1 MNEDEKWMKFAIK
14 EANKANNKGE
24 VPVGAILV
32 KDQKII
38 SRGHN
43 QPISTNDATAH
54 AEIIAIRKASKAQN
68 NYRLVNTTLYVTL
81 EPCAMCLGALVHA
94 RVTRIVFGAPDFKTG
109 VCGSCADLSNE
120 TFFNHKIAIHSGM
133 LEIECKAIL
142 TKFFFELRKR
152 KY

>member
-1 MNEDEKWMKFAIK
+1 MNQDEKWMEFAIE
-14 EANKANNKGE
+14 EAKKAKNKNE

-32 KDQKII
+32 KDQRII

-54 AEIIAIRKASKAQN
+54 AEILAIRKASKAQN

-120 TFFNHKIAIHSGM
+120 TFFNHKIVIHGGILDM
-133 LEIECKAIL
+133 ECNAIL
-142 TKFFFELRKR
+142 TKFFSELRK
-152 KY
+152 KTY

>member
-1 MNEDEKWMKFAIK
+1 MIQDEKWMKFAIK

-43 QPISTNDATAH
+43 KPISTNDATAH
-54 AEIIAIRKASKAQN
+54 AEIIAMRKASKAQN
-68 NYRLVNTTLYVTL
+68 NYRLVNATLYVTL
-81 EPCAMCLGALVHA
+81 EPCVMCLGALVHA
-94 RVTRIVFGAPDFKTG
+94 RVKRIVFGAPDSKTG

-120 TFFNHKIAIHSGM
+120 AFFNHRIEILGGI

-142 TKFFFELRKR
+142 TNFFSELRK
-152 KY
+152 KSY

>member
-1 MNEDEKWMKFAIK
+1 MNQDEKWMEFAIE
-14 EANKANNKGE
+14 EAKKAKNKNE

-32 KDQKII
+32 KDQRII

-54 AEIIAIRKASKAQN
+54 AEILAIRKASKAQN

-94 RVTRIVFGAPDFKTG
+94 RVSRIVFGAHDFKT
-109 VCGSCADLSNE
+109 CLLYTSPSPRDS
-120 TFFNHKIAIHSGM
+120 
-133 LEIECKAIL
+133 
-142 TKFFFELRKR
+142 
-152 KY
+152 